1 MIILNSIVYAAD
13 LADLS
18 AVWNSMVQKW
28 ISPIVIMVMGALS
41 LKFLLNRQWSQF
53 INFLSI
59 GIGVAVVVYIAPVMF
74 NENSDL
80 INSAS
85 DTAKMINWNEYDWI
99 VWYIIHES
107 NPYPIMKPVRI
118 QITGF
123 IVFEWKYI
131 ILKIR
136 ENRCRPQGWI
146 LRALW
151 TAYFIE
157 TMKNRVYDSWYTK
170 CWKSLS
176 ESKWAFQIVFE

>member
-28 ISPIVIMVMGALS
+28 VSPIVIMVMGALS

-85 DTAKMINWNEYDWI
+85 DTAKMIN
-99 VWYIIHES
+99 
-107 NPYPIMKPVRI
+107 
-118 QITGF
+118 
-123 IVFEWKYI
+123 
-131 ILKIR
+131 
-136 ENRCRPQGWI
+136 
-146 LRALW
+146 
-151 TAYFIE
+151 
-157 TMKNRVYDSWYTK
+157 
-170 CWKSLS
+170 
-176 ESKWAFQIVFE
+176 